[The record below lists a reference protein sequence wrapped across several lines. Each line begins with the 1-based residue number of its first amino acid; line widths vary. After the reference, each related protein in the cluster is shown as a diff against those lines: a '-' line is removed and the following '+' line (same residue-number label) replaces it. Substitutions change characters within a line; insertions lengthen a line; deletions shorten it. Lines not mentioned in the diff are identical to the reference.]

1 LSDRAKILM
10 AKCDPAHTV
19 SYQTIKKF
27 LLQKLHL
34 SASVYLDKFNSLV
47 QEKDEPLSQYS
58 NRLLSLFTY
67 YVESRKIN
75 RDFEKLVDLIIY
87 DKIKSQL
94 VPFQARHV
102 SALEAAHKDGWLGCL
117 GLVEALDAYMASAQK
132 MPMSVPRVSSGLNAV
147 SGNKVLDVHKP
158 STGKVEPVTA
168 RGRCLCRVLALV
180 SGVLFVHRHNTWLTC
195 VHSYVAVRLTN
206 QARNLL

>member
-1 LSDRAKILM
+1 VVTIRTKEIRRRYRESTAVKVKTWGDALRNVITKMPSESIEIVSWFLSVEKLFDQLKVPEELQSVLIRPYLSDHAKILM
-10 AKCDPAHTV
+10 ANCDPAHTV
-19 SYQTIKKF
+19 NYQTIKKF
-27 LLQKLHL
+27 LLQELHL

-47 QEKDEPLSQYS
+47 QEKDERFSQYS

-102 SALEAAHKDGWLGCL
+102 LALEAAQKDGWLGRL
-117 GLVEALDAYMASAQK
+117 GLAWKHWMHIWPTPK
-132 MPMSVPRVSSGLNAV
+132 RCP
-147 SGNKVLDVHKP
+147 
-158 STGKVEPVTA
+158 
-168 RGRCLCRVLALV
+168 CLCH
-180 SGVLFVHRHNTWLTC
+180 G
-195 VHSYVAVRLTN
+195 
-206 QARNLL
+206 